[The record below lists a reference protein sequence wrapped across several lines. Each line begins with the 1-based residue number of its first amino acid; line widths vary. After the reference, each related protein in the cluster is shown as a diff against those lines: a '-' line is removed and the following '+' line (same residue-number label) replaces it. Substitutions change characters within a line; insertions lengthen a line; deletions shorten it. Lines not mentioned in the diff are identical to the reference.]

1 MTFIYNKRAG
11 PQRALLFCGLSD
23 SGLDCVRID
32 YISYAER
39 FYVERGLGEKV
50 LKTLGFVPS
59 VAGTWARLGTAREG

>member
-1 MTFIYNKRAG
+1 MTFYYNVRAG

-39 FYVERGLGEKV
+39 FYVKCGLGEEV
-50 LKTLGFVPS
+50 LKALGFVMWDD
-59 VAGTWARLGTAREG
+59 GIWERLGTAREG